1 MRIALL
7 GGTGD
12 VAEGL
17 VLRWSKI
24 GHEIFI
30 GSRSDEKAKGIA
42 SEYREVL
49 SKLGVGSRIE
59 GMVNAEAARAAEV
72 VVVSIPFEHAAST
85 IRQIRDSFTSQ
96 IVISPVVPMVKKGK
110 VFVYSPPPQGS
121 AALEIKEA
129 LPETVKLVSAY
140 HSLPAKALREI
151 DHVLN
156 YDVVICGDDKD
167 SKDVVKR
174 ITEDIADLKALDAGP
189 LESSMMIEAVTPL
202 IINLN
207 MRYKQEFSLKF
218 V

>member
-42 SEYREVL
+42 STYKEVL
-49 SKLGVGSRIE
+49 SKLHIDPRIE

-72 VVVSIPFEHAAST
+72 VVISIPFEHAAST
-85 IRQIRDSFTSQ
+85 VRQIRDSFTSQ

-129 LPETVKLVSAY
+129 LPESVKLVSAY

-167 SKDVVKR
+167 AKDVVKR

>member
-85 IRQIRDSFTSQ
+85 VRQIRDSFTSQ

>member
-85 IRQIRDSFTSQ
+85 VRQIRDSFTSQ
-96 IVISPVVPMVKKGK
+96 IVISPVVPMVKRGK